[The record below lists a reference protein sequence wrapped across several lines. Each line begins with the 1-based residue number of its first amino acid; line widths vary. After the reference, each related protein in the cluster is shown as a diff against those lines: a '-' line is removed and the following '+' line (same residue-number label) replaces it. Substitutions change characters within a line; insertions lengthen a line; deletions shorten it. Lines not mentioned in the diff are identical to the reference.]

1 MKETDVVAPQYVSQP
16 NDQFDR
22 WSTREMF
29 VGRPEVGE
37 VSVDSSTV
45 LEVAGVINVDWVVDN
60 AKKEETREGGHDN
73 RIEEPGRRTL
83 GTCGKRKTLSGMS
96 HIAQTSVT

>member
-16 NDQFDR
+16 NEQFDR
-22 WSTREMF
+22 WAAREMF

-45 LEVAGVINVDWVVDN
+45 PEVAFVLNIDRVVDN

-73 RIEEPGRRTL
+73 RIEEPGRCTL
-83 GTCGKRKTLSGMS
+83 GACSERKTLSGMS
-96 HIAQTSVT
+96 HV